1 MFEQLLGNLDTATLT
16 ENLLSFSTN
25 AAGALAFL
33 VASWLVAG
41 WARRVIRRGFTT
53 AKVDDTLGIFLSNAA
68 RWAIL
73 IMALLA
79 ALGMFGIQ
87 TTSFAAVIGAAG
99 LAIGLAFQGTLS
111 NIASG
116 VMLLVFRPFKV
127 GDVINAAGVTGKV
140 VEIGLFT
147 TSFDT
152 SDNRRIFV
160 PNALIFSGTIENV
173 TYHATRRVDV
183 AVGTDYSADLDE
195 VRAVLERAVTSVE
208 GVRAEPEAQIYLLE
222 LGASSI
228 DWTIRAWCR
237 TEDYWAVREAITRA
251 TKIELDAAGIGIPF
265 PQMDVHVDGPP
276 SETT

>member
-1 MFEQLLGNLDTATLT
+1 MLEQLLGNLDAAALADAIV
-16 ENLLSFSTN
+16 SFSTN

-33 VASWLVAG
+33 IASWMVAG
-41 WARRVIRRGFTT
+41 WVRRLVLRSFAGARI
-53 AKVDDTLGIFLSNAA
+53 DDTLGIFLSNAA

-140 VEIGLFT
+140 IEIGLFT

-152 SDNRRIFV
+152 ADNRRIFV

-173 TYHATRRVDV
+173 TYHEKRRVDV
-183 AVGTDYSADLDE
+183 SVGTDYGADLDE
-195 VRAVLERAVTSVE
+195 VRAVLERALDSVE
-208 GVRAEPEAQIYLLE
+208 GVLDEPEPQTYLQE

-228 DWTIRAWCR
+228 DWTVRVWCQ
-237 TEDYWAVREAITRA
+237 TGDYWAVREAVTRA
-251 TKIELDAAGIGIPF
+251 VKVELDAAGIGIPF
-265 PQMDVHVDGPP
+265 PQLDVHMDGAPGG
-276 SETT
+276 

>member
-1 MFEQLLGNLDTATLT
+1 MLEQLIGNLDTVALARA
-16 ENLLSFSTN
+16 LVDFSIN

-33 VASWLVAG
+33 VASWMVAG
-41 WARRVIRRGFTT
+41 WVRRVVRRGF
-53 AKVDDTLGIFLSNAA
+53 AKAEVDDTLGIFLSNAA
-68 RWAIL
+68 RWALL

-87 TTSFAAVIGAAG
+87 TTSFAAVIGAAAF
-99 LAIGLAFQGTLS
+99 AIGLAFQGTLS

-152 SDNRRIFV
+152 VDNRRIFV
-160 PNALIFSGTIENV
+160 PNALIFGGTIENV
-173 TYHATRRVDV
+173 TYHDTRRVDV
-183 AVGTDYSADLDE
+183 SVGTDYGADLDE
-195 VRAVLERAVTSVE
+195 VRAVLERSIAAVE
-208 GVRAEPEAQIYLLE
+208 GILDDPEPQIYLLE

-228 DWTIRAWCR
+228 DWAIRVWCG
-237 TEDYWAVREAITRA
+237 TDDYWNVREAVTRA
-251 TKIELDAAGIGIPF
+251 IKVELDAAGIGIPF
-265 PQMDVHVDGPP
+265 PQMDVHMDG
-276 SETT
+276 SLIRTS

>member
-1 MFEQLLGNLDTATLT
+1 MFEQLLGNLDAVALAQTLV
-16 ENLLSFSTN
+16 SFATN

-33 VASWLVAG
+33 VVSWMVAG
-41 WARRVIRRGFTT
+41 WVRRLVRRAFSK
-53 AKVDDTLGIFLSNAA
+53 AAVDDTLGIFLSNGA

-127 GDVINAAGVTGKV
+127 DDVINAAGVTGRV
-140 VEIGLFT
+140 IEIGLFT

-152 SDNRRIFV
+152 LDNRRIFV
-160 PNALIFSGTIENV
+160 PNALIFGGTIENV
-173 TYHATRRVDV
+173 TYHAKRRVDV
-183 AVGTDYSADLDE
+183 SVGTDYGADLDE
-195 VRAVLERAVTSVE
+195 VRAVLERSIVSVE
-208 GVRAEPEAQIYLLE
+208 GILDDPESQIYLAE

-228 DWTIRAWCR
+228 DWVVRVWCE
-237 TEDYWAVREAITRA
+237 TDEYWDVREAVTRA
-251 TKIELDAAGIGIPF
+251 VKIELDAAGIGIPF
-265 PQMDVHVDGPP
+265 PQMDVHLDGNLG
-276 SETT
+276 SNS

>member
-1 MFEQLLGNLDTATLT
+1 MLEQLIGSLDAAALT
-16 ENLLSFSTN
+16 EAVVSFSTN

-33 VASWLVAG
+33 VVSWMVAG
-41 WARRVIRRGFTT
+41 WVRRMVRRGF
-53 AKVDDTLGIFLSNAA
+53 ARAHIDDTLGIFLSKSA

-73 IMALLA
+73 IMAVLA

-87 TTSFAAVIGAAG
+87 TTSFAAVIGATG

-116 VMLLVFRPFKV
+116 VMLLIFRPFKV

-140 VEIGLFT
+140 IEIGLFT

-152 SDNRRIFV
+152 ADNRRIFV

-173 TYHATRRVDV
+173 TYHAKRRVDV
-183 AVGTDYSADLDE
+183 SVGTDYGADLDE
-195 VRAVLERAVTSVE
+195 VRTVLQRALVSVA
-208 GVRAEPEAQIYLLE
+208 GVLDDPEPQIYLLE

-228 DWTIRAWCR
+228 DWAVRVWCR
-237 TEDYWAVREAITRA
+237 TEDYWAVREAVTRA
-251 TKIELDAAGIGIPF
+251 VKVELDAAGIGIPF
-265 PQMDVHVDGPP
+265 PQMDVHMDGSLAP
-276 SETT
+276 